1 MGNLKRNRQ
10 GAHYYTIGQRK
21 GLNIGGTK
29 EPLFIIA
36 TNLETNT
43 IYTRQ
48 ASKHPGLFK
57 KALFVANEE
66 IHWIRTDLALKAGEK
81 MQVKARI
88 RYRQELQEATLYQFE
103 TGMYVEFNEPQSA
116 ITQGQFV
123 SWHIDDELIGSGV
136 IA

>member
-1 MGNLKRNRQ
+1 MGKLLGKHQ

-29 EPLFIIA
+29 NPLFIIA
-36 TNLETNT
+36 TDIEHNA
-43 IYTRQ
+43 IYTGQ
-48 ASKHPGLFK
+48 GNTHPGLFK
-57 KALFVANEE
+57 KALFVAKDE
-66 IHWIRTDLALKAGEK
+66 IHWIRTDLALNVGHK

-88 RYRQELQEATLYQFE
+88 RYRQELKNATLHQFE
-103 TGMYVEFNEPQSA
+103 SGMYVEFEEPMSA

-123 SWHIDDELIGSGV
+123 SWHIGEELIGSGV